1 MNKKSMKE
9 YRIWRAMKAR
19 CYAPS
24 CKNVGYYQ
32 KLGIKVCDRWLH
44 DFDAFL
50 ADMGKIPDDS
60 YSIERIDNTKDYCPE
75 NCKWIPM
82 RDQSKNRL
90 NVPLYT
96 YNGETHNLKD
106 WAKILNLNIDML
118 RGRINRGMKFED
130 AIIKDVYHRQIV
142 IDGESK
148 TVKEW
153 CIHYGLNAGSVY
165 SRIHRGE
172 SPIDAL
178 TKNQEKI
185 KLKEEKKK

>member
-24 CKNVGYYQ
+24 CKNVGLYQ

-50 ADMGKIPDDS
+50 ADMGRIPDDS

-82 RDQSKNRL
+82 REQSKNRL

-106 WAKILNLNIDML
+106 WAEILNLNIDML
-118 RGRINRGMKFED
+118 RGRISRGMKFED
-130 AIIKDVYHRQIV
+130 AIIEDAYHRQIV

-165 SRIHRGE
+165 SRIHRGK

-178 TKNQEKI
+178 TKKQEKI
-185 KLKEEKKK
+185 KLKEEEKK